1 MTLTVDVQAQ
11 DRRQARSCVYDYGR
25 DLVPVEVRISLEL
38 MQMRSLASLAWGKRR
53 SLTPSSLL
61 RLRITQI
68 TDVVTQSRWI
78 RPSKSKSPKRSL
90 RRNSSRVA
98 EP

>member
-1 MTLTVDVQAQ
+1 MILTVASQAQ

-25 DLVPVEVRISLEL
+25 DLVLVEVRISLEL
-38 MQMRSLASLAWGKRR
+38 MRTRSLASPAWGKRR
-53 SLTPSSLL
+53 SSTPSSLL
-61 RLRITQI
+61 RSRITQI
-68 TDVVTQSRWI
+68 TDVVTRSRWT
-78 RPSKSKSPKRSL
+78 RLSKSKSPRRSL